1 MELRNV
7 RRSFGGTEVLR
18 GISLDVPDGSFTSLL
33 GPSGCGKSTTLR
45 IMAGLDRPDSGQ
57 VLMNGEEVSDR
68 SATARNIAMVF
79 QSYALYPHLTVA
91 QNMALPLTMRELSRW
106 QRLPLVGGLHGGT
119 RQTRRAIQARV
130 AAMAAMLDLTD
141 LLGRK
146 PGQLS
151 GGQQQRVAVGRALI
165 REPSVF
171 LLDEPLSNLDA
182 KLRTQMRA
190 ELSALHTRTGRSF
203 VYVTH
208 DQTEAISMSDQVAL
222 MLEGRIAQ
230 IGPPRTLYETP
241 QSRAVAAFI
250 GDHPIN
256 LVPVSLAPGQA
267 SGAFA
272 RCRPIGL
279 TTPRTVVIGLR
290 PEHLY
295 LDPAGPLEGRLVGA
309 EYLGAETVL
318 TLKVAEDVEIRA
330 VAPGDVTPPA
340 PDSPLRLGFAPEHVH
355 VFDADGGERLD
366 LSLERAAA

>member
-7 RRSFGGTEVLR
+7 RRSFGGVEVLR
-18 GISLDVPDGSFTSLL
+18 GISLHVPAGSFTSLL

-45 IMAGLDRPDSGQ
+45 IMAGLDRPDSGD
-57 VLMNGEEVSDR
+57 VLMDGVDVSRR
-68 SATARNIAMVF
+68 SATERNIAMVF

-106 QRLPLVGGLHGGT
+106 QRLPLVGGLSGAA
-119 RQTRRAIQARV
+119 RQRQRTIQERV
-130 AAMAAMLDLTD
+130 AAMAAMLDLTE

-146 PGQLS
+146 PSQLS

-182 KLRTQMRA
+182 RLRTQMRG
-190 ELSALHTRTGRSF
+190 ELRALHKRTGRSF

-208 DQTEAISMSDQVAL
+208 DQTEAISMSDRVAL
-222 MLEGRIAQ
+222 MLDGRIAQ
-230 IGPPRTLYETP
+230 IGPPRTLYEAP
-241 QSRAVAAFI
+241 QSQAVAAFI

-272 RCRPIGL
+272 RCRPVGL
-279 TTPRTVVIGLR
+279 AAPRAVVIGLR
-290 PEHLY
+290 PEHLC
-295 LDPAGPLEGRLVGA
+295 LDPAGPLEGHLVGA

-318 TLKVAEDVEIRA
+318 TLKIAEGFEIRA
-330 VAPGDVTPPA
+330 VAPGTFTSPA
-340 PDSPLRLGFAPEHVH
+340 PNAALRLGFAPEHVH

-366 LSLERAAA
+366 LSLERGAA